1 MSYSGA
7 VSPLKVLPRESV
19 ERDELP
25 TFEFTG
31 AEVIAEI
38 RRLAQRFPDQKAE
51 GKYVGNDDRPHC
63 IGGRA
68 LANLGVPLGLLI
80 QAEGTTLDTMMSR
93 LRIEST
99 YRQRRWLRA
108 TQGNQ
113 DRGEVWHAA
122 VNQADIW
129 HPESEVTA

>member
-7 VSPLKVLPRESV
+7 VSPLKVPPRESV

-80 QAEGTTLDTMMSR
+80 QAEGTALDTAMSR
-93 LRIEST
+93 LRIT
-99 YRQRRWLRA
+99 ATHKQRGWCRA
-108 TQGNQ
+108 VQAYQ
-113 DRGEVWHAA
+113 DEGKPWAAA
-122 VNQADIW
+122 VQMANAMVGAL
-129 HPESEVTA
+129 S

>member
-7 VSPLKVLPRESV
+7 VSPLKVSPRESV

-31 AEVIAEI
+31 AEVVAEI
-38 RRLAQRFPDQKAE
+38 RRLAQRFPDQEAE
-51 GKYVGNDDRPHC
+51 CKYVGKDDRPCC

-80 QAEGTTLDTMMSR
+80 QAEGTALDTVMSR
-93 LRIEST
+93 LRIT
-99 YRQRRWLRA
+99 A
-108 TQGNQ
+108 TQWQRSWARSAQANQ
-113 DRGEVWHAA
+113 DNGMVWGRA
-122 VNQADIW
+122 VSTADFY
-129 HPESEVTA
+129 HSGSAETA